1 MYRLVDLGHCIS
13 LSVVVDD
20 LGTLCTGVRP
30 AKADPRLLVYSYSVL
45 AFRFPFSF
53 SKRLPGGIRRSFR
66 FSAAS
71 RSSRSLG
78 APLKVCC
85 YCAEAVSRWF
95 AGFSLVASWLFLS
108 AVVILLFLAPEV
120 DAMRQGISHYALTDY
135 GLLLGFAL
143 ALVGVSGILLAAS
156 LWPST
161 HSMGGRIGLALLIV
175 WGLASIA
182 AGVFPLDDPNLPSTL
197 AGTIHN
203 LAGLNFLLVV
213 PAVLLIEIAG
223 SAVGEHGGLK
233 RLTRPLA
240 WLVVVGALLLFVF
253 NGPLSSMGIGGLVQR
268 IYWLFLVAWLIL
280 KARWSLRDALDSS
293 APPRFA
299 TT

>member
-13 LSVVVDD
+13 LSVVGDDLGND

-30 AKADPRLLVYSYSVL
+30 AKADPRLLVYWYCVL

-143 ALVGVSGILLAAS
+143 ALVGVSGILLAVAIAIVET
-156 LWPST
+156 LIADRLGWPS
-161 HSMGGRIGLALLIV
+161 SQVGGTTET
-175 WGLASIA
+175 A
-182 AGVFPLDDPNLPSTL
+182 ACQSRSWV
-197 AGTIHN
+197 
-203 LAGLNFLLVV
+203 
-213 PAVLLIEIAG
+213 
-223 SAVGEHGGLK
+223 GLK
-233 RLTRPLA
+233 SLTKIWRRG
-240 WLVVVGALLLFVF
+240 W
-253 NGPLSSMGIGGLVQR
+253 
-268 IYWLFLVAWLIL
+268 
-280 KARWSLRDALDSS
+280 DSNLG
-293 APPRFA
+293 
-299 TT
+299 